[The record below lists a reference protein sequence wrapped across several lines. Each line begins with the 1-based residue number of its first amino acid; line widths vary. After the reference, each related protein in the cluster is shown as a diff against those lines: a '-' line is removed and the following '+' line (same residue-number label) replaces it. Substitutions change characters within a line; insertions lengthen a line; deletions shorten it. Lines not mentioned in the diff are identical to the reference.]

1 MASDCCKSAVCKG
14 LGALYGALYSG
25 APGGRE
31 KRRQRGN
38 LAGRLA
44 RGDPADPG
52 REHMK
57 ALFWIGTT
65 VLVLGF
71 VSLVMP
77 IPRNQREG
85 FMAGGTSV
93 GVETRY
99 AEKVSPIAS
108 AVMILG
114 GVSMMVSGKLRN

>member
-1 MASDCCKSAVCKG
+1 
-14 LGALYGALYSG
+14 
-25 APGGRE
+25 
-31 KRRQRGN
+31 
-38 LAGRLA
+38 
-44 RGDPADPG
+44 
-52 REHMK
+52 MK
-57 ALFWIGTT
+57 ALFWIGMA

-77 IPRNQREG
+77 IPRNRREG
-85 FMAGGTSV
+85 FMAGGMSV